1 MRLIPPCVGSEKSL
15 QFSSFCFSSSEG
27 FMRFQHV
34 FAFFFLF
41 VFAVTSLA
49 MAQAD
54 PTREELLG
62 PRPNDIVMG
71 KADAPVTIIEY
82 ASLSCSHCADFYK
95 NTVSALKDNEIK
107 NGTVR
112 LVFRH
117 FAGDPFSL
125 NGALLSLCMPQA
137 SQDAYIATLLA
148 NQQTWLNARGDLE
161 PLKTITLQAG
171 LSAEAISAC
180 WANKAQK
187 DALLQTRLDAE
198 KVLGVEATPTLFLNG
213 EKIEGGAVSIEALR
227 EKIAQIQGK
236 Q

>member
-1 MRLIPPCVGSEKSL
+1 M
-15 QFSSFCFSSSEG
+15 CF
-27 FMRFQHV
+27 R
-34 FAFFFLF
+34 AFFALFLF
-41 VFAVTSLA
+41 VFAASPLA

-54 PTREELLG
+54 PTKDELLG
-62 PRPNDIVMG
+62 PRPNDIVLG
-71 KADAPVTIIEY
+71 QADAPVTIIEY

-95 NTVSALKDNEIK
+95 NTVSALKTNEIPA
-107 NGTVR
+107 GTVR

-171 LSAEAISAC
+171 LSDDAISTC
-180 WANKAQK
+180 WASKTQK

-198 KVLGVEATPTLFLNG
+198 KVLGVESTPTLFVNG
-213 EKIEGGAVSIEALR
+213 EKMVGAVSLETLR
-227 EKIAQIQGK
+227 EKIAAIQGK

>member
-1 MRLIPPCVGSEKSL
+1 
-15 QFSSFCFSSSEG
+15 
-27 FMRFQHV
+27 MRFRPF
-34 FAFFFLF
+34 FALFLF
-41 VFAVTSLA
+41 IFATTPLA

-95 NTVSALKDNEIK
+95 NTVSALKAKEIPE
-107 NGTVR
+107 GTVR

-171 LSAEAISAC
+171 LSADAITAC
-180 WANKAQK
+180 WADKAQK

-198 KVLGVEATPTLFLNG
+198 KILGVESTPTLFVNG
-213 EKIEGGAVSIEALR
+213 EKMVGAVSLESLR
-227 EKIAQIQGK
+227 EKIAEIQGK

>member
-1 MRLIPPCVGSEKSL
+1 MLFR
-15 QFSSFCFSSSEG
+15 
-27 FMRFQHV
+27 RV
-34 FAFFFLF
+34 FGLLFLL
-41 VFAVTSLA
+41 VFTVTPLA

-71 KADAPVTIIEY
+71 DAKAPVTIIEY

-95 NTVSALKDNEIK
+95 NTVSALKEKEIK
-107 NGTVR
+107 EGTVR

-137 SQDAYIATLLA
+137 SQDVYIATLLA
-148 NQQTWLNARGDLE
+148 NQQTWLNTRGDLE

-171 LSAEAISAC
+171 LSDEAISAC

-198 KVLGVEATPTLFLNG
+198 KVLGVESTPTLFVNG
-213 EKIEGGAVSIEALR
+213 EKLVGSVSVETLR
-227 EKIAQIQGK
+227 QKIAEIQK

>member
-1 MRLIPPCVGSEKSL
+1 
-15 QFSSFCFSSSEG
+15 
-27 FMRFQHV
+27 MRFRPF
-34 FAFFFLF
+34 FALFLLI
-41 VFAVTSLA
+41 FAATPLA

-54 PTREELLG
+54 PTEAELLG

-71 KADAPVTIIEY
+71 QADAPVTIIEY

-95 NTVSALKDNEIK
+95 NTVSALKAKEIPE
-107 NGTVR
+107 GTVR

-137 SQDAYIATLLA
+137 SRDAYIATLLA

-171 LSAEAISAC
+171 LSADAISTC
-180 WANKAQK
+180 WADKTQK

-198 KVLGVEATPTLFLNG
+198 KVLGVESTPTLFVNG
-213 EKIEGGAVSIEALR
+213 EKMVGAISLETLR

-236 Q
+236 K

>member
-1 MRLIPPCVGSEKSL
+1 
-15 QFSSFCFSSSEG
+15 
-27 FMRFQHV
+27 MRFQHV

-71 KADAPVTIIEY
+71 DAKAPVTIIEY

-180 WANKAQK
+180 WADKAQK

-213 EKIEGGAVSIEALR
+213 EKIEGGAVSIESLR